1 MCNVKVTLLSDKFTL
16 LTDNFTLLTD
26 KFTLLTD
33 KFILAGWSYQCAV
46 AAEEQH
52 VCPVHQH

>member
-1 MCNVKVTLLSDKFTL
+1 MCNVTVTLLS
-16 LTDNFTLLTD
+16 D